1 MEELLNEFWPVAI
14 FIAIG
19 VISAIRNASK
29 FSQQGNGEANKQPWD
44 YNAPNPDEEVDE
56 ELLRPTSDKANPRHS
71 EDNRA
76 VTTSVADEASAVSAP
91 ERGAKVALKGKSDV
105 KKAFIYSEIFKRKYT

>member
-1 MEELLNEFWPVAI
+1 MEEFLKEFWPVAI

-29 FSQQGNGEANKQPWD
+29 SSQQGNGAEKQPWD
-44 YNAPNPDEEVDE
+44 YNTPNPDEEVGE
-56 ELLRPTSDKANPRHS
+56 ELLCPTSDKAKPRRS
-71 EDNRA
+71 EGNRS
-76 VTTSVADEASAVSAP
+76 VTTSVADDAPVVSAS

>member
-14 FIAIG
+14 CVAIG
-19 VISAIRNASK
+19 VISAIRSASK
-29 FSQQGNGEANKQPWD
+29 FSQQGSGEANKQPWD
-44 YNAPNPDEEVDE
+44 YNTPNPDEEVGE
-56 ELLRPTSDKANPRHS
+56 ELLCSTSDKAKPRHS
-71 EDNRA
+71 KGNRA
-76 VTTSVADEASAVSAP
+76 VTTSVTDDAPVVSAS